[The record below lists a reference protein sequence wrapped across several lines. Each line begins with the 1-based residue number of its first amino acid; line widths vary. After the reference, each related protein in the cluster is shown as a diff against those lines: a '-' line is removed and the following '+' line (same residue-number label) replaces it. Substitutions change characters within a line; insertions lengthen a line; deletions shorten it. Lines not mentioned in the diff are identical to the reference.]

1 MKHERKTLMGG
12 VDKLYEM
19 RMKRQNERKL
29 KLERAR
35 LREETYIR
43 EHINRNTRGLEIID
57 EEGELEFSSEFG
69 KRNRMN
75 DSDYEPPKKKKEP
88 EMITIQINP
97 SEWIDSVAL
106 VADKTGTSTRTA
118 LLHAAALM
126 KSGGDDIS
134 DLTLSVSSMR
144 RHRVA
149 VRESKSHGIMEAFK
163 TKTKT
168 ACSRS
173 RFLVC
178 FS

>member
-1 MKHERKTLMGG
+1 MNYFGNLDKTFWAAQANCEDYLEPDEQRFLEDMKYERKTSMGG

-19 RMKRQNERKL
+19 RIKRQNERKL
-29 KLERAR
+29 KKERAR

-118 LLHAAALM
+118 LLHACLLYT
-126 KSGGDDIS
+126 SPSPRD
-134 DLTLSVSSMR
+134 
-144 RHRVA
+144 
-149 VRESKSHGIMEAFK
+149 
-163 TKTKT
+163 
-168 ACSRS
+168 
-173 RFLVC
+173 
-178 FS
+178 